1 MPFVF
6 ASGAEFTDSE
16 KSGAARINEMFSIA
30 RRNVSTLFFYLNMQ
44 YQTSVQFL
52 FQQRIL
58 WWCLVFLLRFMTQSS
73 SRRKHTAV
81 VLIESYKTDI
91 SF

>member
-30 RRNVSTLFFYLNMQ
+30 RRNVSTLFFHLNMQ

-58 WWCLVFLLRFMTQSS
+58 WWCLAFLLGFKTQSL

-81 VLIESYKTDI
+81 VLIESYITNI